1 MLLAALVLVHA
12 AGQGWRYYQLRS
24 ADQRL
29 DSALKE
35 FVATALPG
43 DSGTGNV
50 RHRVEQQLLAA
61 QNGGGSTLLLA
72 ALSHLGAPL
81 RQATGAQLQ
90 ALSFHDGLLD
100 MKLRAPDADTL
111 DKLNQSLNAGGWH
124 AELTSGT
131 VQSGGYEGRIEL
143 QGQSSGQGS
152 GKGSGKGAA
161 KKPAVST

>member
-1 MLLAALVLVHA
+1 V
-12 AGQGWRYYQLRS
+12 
-24 ADQRL
+24 
-29 DSALKE
+29 
-35 FVATALPG
+35 TALPG

-50 RHRVEQQLLAA
+50 RRRVEQQLLAA

-72 ALSHLGAPL
+72 ALSHLGTPL
-81 RQATGAQLQ
+81 RQAAGAQLQ

-111 DKLNQSLNAGGWH
+111 DKLNQSLNADGWH

-143 QGQSSGQGS
+143 QGHGY
-152 GKGSGKGAA
+152 GKGSGKGAS
-161 KKPAVST
+161 KKSGARP